1 MADFLIYEQRGAV
14 VTLTMNRPESRNT
27 LTDDSQSAEFK
38 AVCERINQDTSVKC
52 VILTGAG
59 SAFCAGGNVRDM
71 AAKTGIAAG
80 NAEQIRNGYKFGIQR
95 IPLALYNI
103 EVPTIA
109 AVNGPAI
116 GAGCDLA
123 CFCDIRIASEKA
135 RFAESFVKIGIIPGD
150 GGAWLLPRTVGMS
163 KAAELTFT
171 GDTIDAAEALACGL
185 VSRVVSPENL
195 LEAARSLADRIAAN
209 SGPALRMSK
218 RLLRESQHVRL
229 ETLLEM
235 SAAYQAIAH
244 HSPEHE
250 AAITAFVA
258 AMRK

>member
-1 MADFLIYEQRGAV
+1 
-14 VTLTMNRPESRNT
+14 
-27 LTDDSQSAEFK
+27 
-38 AVCERINQDTSVKC
+38 
-52 VILTGAG
+52 
-59 SAFCAGGNVRDM
+59 
-71 AAKTGIAAG
+71 
-80 NAEQIRNGYKFGIQR
+80 
-95 IPLALYNI
+95 
-103 EVPTIA
+103 
-109 AVNGPAI
+109 
-116 GAGCDLA
+116 
-123 CFCDIRIASEKA
+123 
-135 RFAESFVKIGIIPGD
+135 VKIGIIPGD